1 MTVQEKMA
9 KLADALDW
17 DISGVSEETSL
28 GELQWDSMAMLTVI
42 AIARMNGKVIK
53 GAEVRAMQTVGDVVA
68 AI

>member
-53 GAEVRAMQTVGDVVA
+53 GAEVRSMQTVGDVVA